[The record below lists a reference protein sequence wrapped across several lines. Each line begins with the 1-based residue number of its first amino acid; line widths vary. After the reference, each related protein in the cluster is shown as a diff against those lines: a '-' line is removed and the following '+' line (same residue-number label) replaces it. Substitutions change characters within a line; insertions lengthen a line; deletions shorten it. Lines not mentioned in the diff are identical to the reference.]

1 MRCLH
6 CGKKVPFLRRFSN
19 EEFCSDAHRSAFQQ
33 QQQQIALSRLQEAG
47 RRLEPPPQP
56 AVRKKSPARVP
67 DPPEAGPLAEKIG
80 VVGRRR
86 LHVLALEPYWTMGTP
101 VAPVSPVVLPRNRSH
116 GLENPMSWAPAE
128 MPVPA
133 TAEVVRTVAA
143 MAPAADLTLPA
154 LCGVHR
160 GQEMAE
166 PADPPSAELLPLT
179 GVRILAGTARPALM
193 GVERLEAAPMEVW
206 SSGLDLTPE
215 PVRMVPPVRQVEWE
229 VARAEE
235 APPLVKRLYRVF
247 SPEPSG
253 ASIRPAGL
261 HSAPGWAHS
270 DRVPERPPARLDFA
284 SPGFGYAATTP
295 MTAVMALGG
304 LPLPYFGP
312 PVRWTESRL
321 TPGLPDETVEYR
333 LPEAEVCDIASPLPV
348 TGLFELRTG
357 AGGAMPGKPGREPEF
372 PLPDWNPVEPVLA
385 NAGASG
391 IPVAAVGLAAAI
403 ASPAAVAV
411 TARVPDPVAPRHV
424 ASVEQVTGP
433 IESTAAVL
441 ESEEFAVADGLMS
454 AQVLAAAE
462 GSGEDLEREAG
473 IPPALTRA
481 LPIHC
486 PRAMGGNRVTA
497 RRSEKAARSY
507 WHEPMEAMP
516 ELRGSGLRL
525 DHADGSG
532 PRPVEVVRRKRLNFE
547 WLRMPRLPRWG
558 GAWRHAPADLKWVS
572 LAIPAVLVLV
582 VYSLIPDQPI
592 NPAAGQA
599 GAVEQAE
606 APTVLGD
613 RFSTLQKVIMER
625 AAIRLVDDFR
635 SGLGA
640 WSGGPGWAKTWQYN
654 AANFVSPGRLALY
667 GPTSGMRDYEVAFLA
682 QIDRRSLN
690 WVVRAA
696 DEKNYH
702 VIRILITQPG
712 PLPKAVVQRYPV
724 IGGRPGAVTTLPLP
738 IPVRTDT
745 LYKVRM
751 EVKGDRFITYVQ
763 DQVVDS
769 FTDSRLAAGGVG
781 FFSPPGDRALLRWVS
796 VTHQYDYLGRICA
809 LLAPHSV
816 QAEGR
821 RVE

>member
-47 RRLEPPPQP
+47 RRLEPPPQ
-56 AVRKKSPARVP
+56 AVVRKSSPGRVP
-67 DPPEAGPLAEKIG
+67 DPPEAGPLVEKTG
-80 VVGRRR
+80 LVGRRR
-86 LHVLALEPYWTMGTP
+86 LHVLALAPYWTMGAP

-116 GLENPMSWAPAE
+116 GLENPMNWAPAGV
-128 MPVPA
+128 PVLVTPEA
-133 TAEVVRTVAA
+133 VPTLAA
-143 MAPAADLTLPA
+143 MAPAPDPA
-154 LCGVHR
+154 LPVFSGVHQGR
-160 GQEMAE
+160 EMTEPAE
-166 PADPPSAELLPLT
+166 PPAAALLPLA
-179 GVRILAGTARPALM
+179 GGRVLAGVCRHALIRA
-193 GVERLEAAPMEVW
+193 ERLEVAHGGGW
-206 SSGLDLTPE
+206 RSGLDLAPE
-215 PVRMVPPVRQVEWE
+215 PARMAPPVRQVELE

-253 ASIRPAGL
+253 SSIRPASS
-261 HSAPGWAHS
+261 HREPGWAHS
-270 DRVPERPPARLDFA
+270 ELEPERPPARLDFP
-284 SPGFGYAATTP
+284 SPGFGFGGVTP
-295 MTAVMALGG
+295 IAAVMALGG
-304 LPLPYFGP
+304 LPLPSFRAA
-312 PVRWTESRL
+312 VRWTESRL
-321 TPGLPDETVEYR
+321 MPGLPDRQADYR
-333 LPEAEVCDIASPLPV
+333 LPEGAVCDVAGPLPV
-348 TGLFELRTG
+348 AGLFELRTG
-357 AGGAMPGKPGREPEF
+357 AAGAMTGNPESDPEF
-372 PLPDWNPVEPVLA
+372 PLSGWNPPEPALA
-385 NAGASG
+385 DAGASG
-391 IPVAAVGLAAAI
+391 IPVAVLGLPSALTA
-403 ASPAAVAV
+403 PAAVAV
-411 TARVPDPVAPRHV
+411 VAPVPDPLAPLHMAR
-424 ASVEQVTGP
+424 VEQVTGP
-433 IESTAAVL
+433 VVSTAAVL
-441 ESEEFAVADGLMS
+441 GAEEPAVADGLLP
-454 AQVLAAAE
+454 APVLASVEGAAE
-462 GSGEDLEREAG
+462 HVEREEG

-481 LPIHC
+481 LPIHS
-486 PRAMGGNRVTA
+486 PRAMSGTRVMA
-497 RRSEKAARSY
+497 RGSGKAAKSF

-516 ELRGSGLRL
+516 ALRGSGLRL

-532 PRPVEVVRRKRLNFE
+532 PRPVEVVRRKRLNFQ

-582 VYSLIPDQPI
+582 IYSLIPDQPM

-654 AANFVSPGRLALY
+654 AANFVTPGRLALY

-696 DEKNYH
+696 DEQNYH

-712 PLPKAVVQRYPV
+712 PLPKAVVQRYAV
-724 IGGRPGAVTTLPLP
+724 IGGRQGAVTTLPLP

>member
-1 MRCLH
+1 M
-6 CGKKVPFLRRFSN
+6 
-19 EEFCSDAHRSAFQQ
+19 
-33 QQQQIALSRLQEAG
+33 ALSRLQEAG

-56 AVRKKSPARVP
+56 AARKTAPGRAA
-67 DPPEAGPLAEKIG
+67 DPPEAGPLGEKIG
-80 VVGRRR
+80 LVGRRR
-86 LHVLALEPYWTMGTP
+86 LHVPALEPFWTMGAP

-116 GLENPMSWAPAE
+116 GLEDPMNWAPAGA
-128 MPVPA
+128 PVLVE
-133 TAEVVRTVAA
+133 TEGVRVLTA
-143 MAPAADLTLPA
+143 MALAADPA
-154 LCGVHR
+154 LPVFSGVHGGR
-160 GQEMAE
+160 ETAE
-166 PADPPSAELLPLT
+166 PADPPAAGLLPLN
-179 GVRILAGTARPALM
+179 GVRALAGAVWRAVTGA
-193 GVERLEAAPMEVW
+193 ERLEVTPGGGW
-206 SSGLDLTPE
+206 SAGLDLAPE
-215 PVRMVPPVRQVEWE
+215 PVRTALPVRQMEWE

-235 APPLVKRLYRVF
+235 APPLVERLFRVF
-247 SPEPSG
+247 SPAPFG

-261 HSAPGWAHS
+261 RNEPGWAS
-270 DRVPERPPARLDFA
+270 SRMDPERPPARLTFQP
-284 SPGFGYAATTP
+284 PGFGFGGVTP
-295 MTAVMALGG
+295 MVAVMAMGG
-304 LPLPYFGP
+304 WPLPSFGP
-312 PVRWTESRL
+312 PVSWAESRL
-321 TPGLPDETVEYR
+321 TPGFPGEQVDYR
-333 LPEAEVCDIASPLPV
+333 LPEAAVCAVAGPLPV
-348 TGLFELRTG
+348 AGSFEVQTGTTTAISEN
-357 AGGAMPGKPGREPEF
+357 A
-372 PLPDWNPVEPVLA
+372 WVEPGLPRAGWDLPEAALA
-385 NAGASG
+385 DAGATG
-391 IPVAAVGLAAAI
+391 IPVAALGFPAEVVAPAAAALAAHVADPLAPRYLEQVERVTGPVETAAAVVGTEVPDI
-403 ASPAAVAV
+403 ADEVIAVPVLAAVAE
-411 TARVPDPVAPRHV
+411 PG
-424 ASVEQVTGP
+424 E
-433 IESTAAVL
+433 AV
-441 ESEEFAVADGLMS
+441 
-454 AQVLAAAE
+454 
-462 GSGEDLEREAG
+462 EREDG
-473 IPPALTRA
+473 VPPALTRV
-481 LPIHC
+481 LPVHC
-486 PRAMGGNRVTA
+486 PRAMSGIRVMA
-497 RRSEKAARSY
+497 RRNEKAARSF
-507 WHEPMEAMP
+507 WHAPMEAMP

-532 PRPVEVVRRKRLNFE
+532 PRPVEVVRRKRFNFS

-558 GAWRHAPADLKWVS
+558 GSWRHAPADLKWVS

-582 VYSLIPDQPI
+582 IYSLMPDQPMK
-592 NPAAGQA
+592 PAAGQA

-667 GPTSGMRDYEVAFLA
+667 GPTSGMRDYEIAFLA

-702 VIRILITQPG
+702 VIRILITEPG

-738 IPVRTDT
+738 VPVRTDT

-769 FTDSRLAAGGVG
+769 FTDNRLAAGGVG

>member
-1 MRCLH
+1 L
-6 CGKKVPFLRRFSN
+6 G
-19 EEFCSDAHRSAFQQ
+19 
-33 QQQQIALSRLQEAG
+33 
-47 RRLEPPPQP
+47 
-56 AVRKKSPARVP
+56 
-67 DPPEAGPLAEKIG
+67 EKIG
-80 VVGRRR
+80 LVGRRR
-86 LHVLALEPYWTMGTP
+86 LHVLALEPFWAMGAP

-116 GLENPMSWAPAE
+116 GLEDPMNWAPAGV
-128 MPVPA
+128 PVLVE
-133 TAEVVRTVAA
+133 AEAVRVLAA
-143 MAPAADLTLPA
+143 MAPAADLALPV
-154 LCGVHR
+154 LSGVHGSR
-160 GQEMAE
+160 EMTE
-166 PADPPSAELLPLT
+166 PVDPPVASLLPLA
-179 GVRILAGTARPALM
+179 GARALAGAVWRAVTGA
-193 GVERLEAAPMEVW
+193 ERLEVMPGGGWIA
-206 SSGLDLTPE
+206 GLALAPE
-215 PVRMVPPVRQVEWE
+215 PVQTVLPVRQVEWE
-229 VARAEE
+229 VTRVEE
-235 APPLVKRLYRVF
+235 APPLVKRLFRVF
-247 SPEPSG
+247 SPAPSG

-261 HSAPGWAHS
+261 HDEPGWAS
-270 DRVPERPPARLDFA
+270 SGVDPERPPAQLTFLP
-284 SPGFGYAATTP
+284 PGFGFGGVTP
-295 MTAVMALGG
+295 MAAVMALGG
-304 LPLPYFGP
+304 VPLPSFRP
-312 PVRWTESRL
+312 SVSWTESRL
-321 TPGLPDETVEYR
+321 TPGLPGEQVDCR
-333 LPEAEVCDIASPLPV
+333 LPEAAACAVAGPLPV
-348 TGLFELRTG
+348 AGFFEVRTG
-357 AGGAMPGKPGREPEF
+357 AATAIGENAR
-372 PLPDWNPVEPVLA
+372 VEPGLPRA
-385 NAGASG
+385 GWDLPEAALAGAGATG
-391 IPVAAVGLAAAI
+391 IPVAALGLPAAVV
-403 ASPAAVAV
+403 SPAAAAVAAPF
-411 TARVPDPVAPRHV
+411 TDPLAPRHL
-424 ASVEQVTGP
+424 AQVEQVTGP
-433 IESTAAVL
+433 VETVAAVVA
-441 ESEEFAVADGLMS
+441 AVAASDV
-454 AQVLAAAE
+454 ADEVIAAPVLAAVAE
-462 GSGEDLEREAG
+462 PGEEIEREAG
-473 IPPALTRA
+473 VPPALTRV
-481 LPIHC
+481 LPVHC
-486 PRAMGGNRVTA
+486 PRAMSGIRVMVRGN
-497 RRSEKAARSY
+497 EKAARSF
-507 WHEPMEAMP
+507 WHAPMEAMP

-532 PRPVEVVRRKRLNFE
+532 PRAVEVVRRKRFNFE

-582 VYSLIPDQPI
+582 IYSLIPDQPM

-640 WSGGPGWAKTWQYN
+640 WSGGPGWAKTWQYD

-702 VIRILITQPG
+702 VIRILITEPG

-724 IGGRPGAVTTLPLP
+724 IAGRPGAVTTLPLP

-751 EVKGDRFITYVQ
+751 EVRGDRFITYVQ

-769 FTDSRLAAGGVG
+769 FTDRRLAAGGVG